1 MKEEPWT
8 SRESFEQMRG
18 FREASM
24 AASVRAA
31 IEAMARYPGS
41 CRGCS
46 KVFTESRSCGCRRKA
61 LEQLCKCLRT
71 RGAQR
76 EERCRAV
83 AAGRSTVRAATAGRP
98 AGRPL
103 YGRRPAAGPNPGSR
117 ARRQAAGAS
126 VRARGTGRGTGAS
139 ESVARARAGADVD
152 DNRARP
158 ASGCECVGEH
168 LRLGVARAEKAR
180 LQS

>member
-76 EERCRAV
+76 EER
-83 AAGRSTVRAATAGRP
+83 P
-98 AGRPL
+98 Q
-103 YGRRPAAGPNPGSR
+103 YGRRPAGGPNPGSR

-126 VRARGTGRGTGAS
+126 VRARGKRRGTGA
-139 ESVARARAGADVD
+139 SVARARAGADVD
-152 DNRARP
+152 DARP
-158 ASGCECVGEH
+158 ASACECAGAH